1 VDGERV
7 VRAIFFAA
15 LLLGAACSSTELYR
29 WGPYE
34 DSIATMYATGSG
46 YDPAREVAR
55 LVEWIEETQ
64 NRGKLVPPGARA
76 HVGFLLVEAGNTERG
91 VAFLTAEKTAY
102 PESATFIDGLFA
114 RVGKQAPPPSA
125 DAPKEAR

>member
-1 VDGERV
+1 MDGERG
-7 VRAIFFAA
+7 VRAIAAVA
-15 LLLGAACSSTELYR
+15 LLLGAACSSTQLYR

-64 NRGKLVPPGARA
+64 NRGQLVPPGARA
-76 HVGFLLVEAGNTERG
+76 HVGFLLIEAGNSERG
-91 VAFLTAEKTAY
+91 VAFLLAEKTAF
-102 PESATFIDGLFA
+102 PESAAFVDGLLA
-114 RVGKQAPPPSA
+114 RAGKSAPR
-125 DAPKEAR
+125 KEGT